1 VPKSVFK
8 RSKTYTHCCNR
19 SIWTSSP
26 PVQVSS
32 NVVCAEISNERQV
45 QSDWKVLRRRILI
58 ALCYYRSCPCSKQAA
73 GPVYHGPVRSS
84 RSKNSHLSLSIRPNS
99 TRLSGRS
106 STRVRSRSSALGNDG
121 RSSGSPTRHP
131 EIYGLHSFLVVISH
145 CTRSF

>member
-73 GPVYHGPVRSS
+73 GPVYHGSVPVDQAEF
-84 RSKNSHLSLSIRPNS
+84 NEVIR
-99 TRLSGRS
+99 TLEHEG
-106 STRVRSRSSALGNDG
+106 A
-121 RSSGSPTRHP
+121 
-131 EIYGLHSFLVVISH
+131 IKVVGAGERRTIKRISD
-145 CTRSF
+145 